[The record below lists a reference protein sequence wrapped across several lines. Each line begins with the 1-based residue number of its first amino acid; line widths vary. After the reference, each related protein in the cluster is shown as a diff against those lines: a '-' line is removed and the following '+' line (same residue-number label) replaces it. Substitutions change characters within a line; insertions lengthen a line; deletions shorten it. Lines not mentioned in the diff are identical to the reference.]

1 MRPGSV
7 AWVPISLALLLIVA
21 SSAAFTPMAVVRADY
36 VGYVPVTANVY
47 DQTGIVASVE
57 SLPSGS
63 PRLSEGV
70 TVSDDGLTMDVRWE
84 GGVRHL
90 EPPVI
95 VARDGQQYVIDVNID
110 GGSGIVSFFAPAT
123 SIGLLLGLRFHLMSP
138 ITPDQVRL
146 HVHGIFG

>member
-21 SSAAFTPMAVVRADY
+21 SSAALMPMAVVRADY
-36 VGYVPVTANVY
+36 VVYVPVTANVY

-70 TVSDDGLTMDVRWE
+70 TVSDDGLTMDAPWE

-90 EPPVI
+90 EPPVT

-110 GGSGIVSFFAPAT
+110 GGGIVSFFAPAT
-123 SIGLLLGLRFHLMSP
+123 SIGLLLGLRFHLTSP